1 MDRDHLEQMLYDLRR
16 ERTETE
22 HRVATLQQR
31 LDALRKAAD
40 GIEELL
46 KSEPHALAVPTES
59 RAAEPPEPVP
69 AAGGEH
75 SIQAAA
81 PTGGPAIRK
90 VLRSDPDR
98 YWTAREVWEEEVR
111 RSWAK
116 PTDAARA
123 AVRVAL
129 KRLHNRDPQVELLD
143 GPVHAY
149 RWVAASPA
157 EDLALGNGSGQAMFE
172 GRDQ

>member
-1 MDRDHLEQMLYDLRR
+1 MDRDHLAQMLDDLRR

-22 HRVATLQQR
+22 HRVAILQQR

-46 KSEPHALAVPTES
+46 KSEPDALAMPS
-59 RAAEPPEPVP
+59 NRAAEPPVTVP

-81 PTGGPAIRK
+81 PTGGPAILK

-98 YWTAREVWEEEVR
+98 FWTAREVWEEEVR
-111 RSWAK
+111 LNWAK

-129 KRLHNRDPQVELLD
+129 KRLNNRDPQVQLLD

-149 RWVAASPA
+149 RWIAASPA